1 MHMVGG
7 SLGLNESRRAE
18 NHAEE
23 ETQEQLWRHPQHA
36 GAPAP
41 QQDQDGPPL
50 PRPYAGLSLNG
61 HPLGRED
68 SRSHSVTPCVRLG
81 GSRRTGPKEIR
92 GTRNENALR
101 AVLRPGGRL
110 VFCGAPPILPLVGQG
125 KAPVC
130 PDCRQMLIHPPGARR
145 AGWCPFK
152 GKVPFFYPGSGTVSS
167 ENNGSFPNLSQ

>member
-1 MHMVGG
+1 MH
-7 SLGLNESRRAE
+7 SYQEPKRPRESHPLARRQEPRTGAVQE
-18 NHAEE
+18 N
-23 ETQEQLWRHPQHA
+23 
-36 GAPAP
+36 GPALLRFGWTIF
-41 QQDQDGPPL
+41 D
-50 PRPYAGLSLNG
+50 NG